1 MNTLTVETANHL
13 FEYKDGNLYWKN
25 PVQKQNIGK
34 VVGFDSGHGYKRVD
48 IKGKQFSVHR
58 IVFLMHHG
66 YLPKMIDHI
75 DGNGTNNAIENLRET
90 DSSKNNFNSV
100 YKNKNKS
107 GYRNVFY
114 NEERNNWTIYITI
127 NKKTKFFGSYEDV
140 ELAGLVAEEARRKYH
155 GEFFTQR
162 GIN

>member
-1 MNTLTVETANHL
+1 MIDQVTAHHL
-13 FEYKDGNLYWKN
+13 FEYRDGHLYWKN
-25 PVQKQNIGK
+25 AVLPSNNGKLAGYDNKNGYMKVTIKNKQYYI
-34 VVGFDSGHGYKRVD
+34 
-48 IKGKQFSVHR
+48 HR
-58 IVFLMHHG
+58 IIYLMQHG
-66 YLPKMIDHI
+66 FMPQMIDHI
-75 DGNGTNNAIENLRET
+75 DGN
-90 DSSKNNFNSV
+90 SKNNFNSV
-100 YKNKNKS
+100 YKSKNKS

-114 NEERNNWTIYITI
+114 NKERDTWTIYITI

>member
-1 MNTLTVETANHL
+1 MNTLNVKTVKHL

-25 PVQKQNIGK
+25 PVKKQKIGK
-34 VVGFDSGHGYKRVD
+34 VVGFDSGNGYKRVD
-48 IKGKQFSVHR
+48 IKGKQYGVHR

-75 DGNGTNNAIENLRET
+75 DGNGANNAIENLRET
-90 DSSKNNFNSV
+90 DSSTNNFNSV
-100 YKNKNKS
+100 YKDENKS

-114 NEERNNWTIYITI
+114 NKDRNKWTIYITI
-127 NKKTKFFGSYEDV
+127 NKKTKFFGSYDDV
-140 ELAGLVAEEARRKYH
+140 ELAGLVADEARRKYH

-162 GIN
+162 SK

>member
-1 MNTLTVETANHL
+1 MIDQVTAHHL
-13 FEYKDGNLYWKN
+13 FEYRDGHLYWKN
-25 PVQKQNIGK
+25 AVLPSNNGKLAGYDNKNGYMKVTIKNKQYYI
-34 VVGFDSGHGYKRVD
+34 
-48 IKGKQFSVHR
+48 HR
-58 IVFLMHHG
+58 IIYLMQHG
-66 YLPKMIDHI
+66 FMPQMIDHI
-75 DGNGTNNAIENLRET
+75 DGNSKNNSIENLREA

-114 NEERNNWTIYITI
+114 NKERNTWTIYITI